1 MKQRSYLVAAVV
13 GALALAG
20 GGAARIVSADDVRT
34 GGAAS
39 AAARP
44 AVDAEDLDRRI
55 SLVEARAGR
64 DPFSAADQGWL
75 AQLLLQRARETGSA
89 DDVLRAETAARA
101 SLRLRDT
108 HNAGAHALLA
118 ASLVEQHRFGEA
130 LEAARTLVALEPESA
145 SFRAMLGEIQ
155 MELGDYAAAGETFGS
170 LETSR
175 SELDVA
181 PRLARWAEI
190 EGRIAEARG
199 LLHAARDRVVL
210 RTDLQPELVAWF
222 HLRVGDFELRHGELD
237 AAEEA
242 LRAGL
247 EVFPGDRRLLAAMAR
262 LEGARESW
270 AEAID
275 YAEQAVGVAAE
286 PAALALLADLY
297 AASGDAE
304 RAAEHA
310 RVVEVSLAGSAG
322 AYHRAEG
329 LFLLDHGRRVPQV
342 LAQARADLR
351 TRRDVYGHDLLAWA
365 LHRAGRHAEARDVMA
380 AALSRGTRDPLLL
393 YHAGMIEQ
401 SLGDHGRSRAHL
413 RDALR
418 IAPAFHPVHARLAR
432 EALACQA
439 PLRLAWRVRCD

>member
-1 MKQRSYLVAAVV
+1 MKQRSYLIAAVAGV
-13 GALALAG
+13 LALAG
-20 GGAARIVSADDVRT
+20 AAAARTAPADGART
-34 GGAAS
+34 GGTAS

-44 AVDAEDLDRRI
+44 AVDPEDLDRRI
-55 SLVEARAGR
+55 ALVEARARR
-64 DPFSAADQGWL
+64 DPFSAADRGWL

-89 DDVLRAETAARA
+89 DDVLRAEEAARA

-108 HNAGAHALLA
+108 HNAGAYALLA
-118 ASLVEQHRFGEA
+118 AALVEQHRFGEA

-145 SFRAMLGEIQ
+145 AFRAMLGEVR
-155 MELGDYAAAGETFGS
+155 MELGDYTGAAAIFGS
-170 LETSR
+170 LASAR
-175 SELDVA
+175 GDLDVA

-190 EGRIAEARG
+190 EGRTAEARG

-210 RTDLQPELVAWF
+210 RGDLPPELVAWF

-262 LEGARESW
+262 LEGARENW
-270 AEAID
+270 DAAID
-275 YAEQAVGVAAE
+275 FAGQAVAVAAE
-286 PAALALLADLY
+286 PATLALLADLY

-304 RAAEHA
+304 RAAGHA
-310 RVVEVSLAGSAG
+310 RVVEVSLSGSAG

-329 LFLLDHGRRVPQV
+329 LFLLDHGRRVPGV

-365 LHRAGRHAEARDVMA
+365 LHRSGRHAEARAAMA
-380 AALSRGTRDPLLL
+380 AALSRGTRDPMLL
-393 YHAGMIEQ
+393 YHAGMIEK
-401 SLGDHGRSRAHL
+401 SLGHRERSRDFL

-418 IAPAFHPVHARLAR
+418 IAPEFHPVHARLAR
-432 EALACQA
+432 RALACRA
-439 PLRLAWRVRCD
+439 PLRLPRRGGCD